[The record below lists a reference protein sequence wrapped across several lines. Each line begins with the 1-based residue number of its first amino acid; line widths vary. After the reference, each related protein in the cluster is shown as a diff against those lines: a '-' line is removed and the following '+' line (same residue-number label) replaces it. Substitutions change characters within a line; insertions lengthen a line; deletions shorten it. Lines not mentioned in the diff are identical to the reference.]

1 MIQRTD
7 HRTGWRTADTV
18 ALATITSVAAVLR
31 LIRLGQPPVIIF
43 DETYYAKDACLYAIG
58 SQSLCGTQGE
68 QTAIHPPL
76 GKWLMAMGIKLF
88 GYDAFGWRIAATV
101 AGLITIALLYI
112 LARKLL
118 RSTLAAC
125 VAAGLLTFDFL
136 HFVQS
141 RVAMLDVFVPL
152 FGLAALLFIVYDRDR
167 LIEGR
172 PSPGIR
178 RRPWRLAAGAAA
190 GAAAASK
197 WPGIFFLVLVIL
209 LTVVWEMTARRET
222 APGHWVKNTLKQ
234 EGPSILVGLILLP
247 LAVYVVSYTAR
258 LEGRVFALPWT
269 EGSWVQAWVD
279 RQDYMLSTHLHLDA
293 THAYQ
298 SPAWSWILVKRPV
311 SYFYEQTASGDSK
324 EVLAL
329 GNPLV
334 WWASIPATA
343 FVALRWI
350 RRRDLRGPEGI
361 ILAGF
366 LVTYL
371 PWLAQQ
377 TNRSAIFLFYL
388 LPTVPF
394 MCLALG
400 YVARILERSWEG
412 RAATAIFVAAAIA
425 SFAYFYPVMTELPL
439 SRRQWEGR
447 IWFESCE
454 RQPPTVSTSTVVERR
469 RLATI
474 TRTELT
480 TEKESPPT
488 EGWCWI

>member
-1 MIQRTD
+1 
-7 HRTGWRTADTV
+7 
-18 ALATITSVAAVLR
+18 
-31 LIRLGQPPVIIF
+31 
-43 DETYYAKDACLYAIG
+43 
-58 SQSLCGTQGE
+58 
-68 QTAIHPPL
+68 
-76 GKWLMAMGIKLF
+76 
-88 GYDAFGWRIAATV
+88 
-101 AGLITIALLYI
+101 
-112 LARKLL
+112 
-118 RSTLAAC
+118 
-125 VAAGLLTFDFL
+125 
-136 HFVQS
+136 
-141 RVAMLDVFVPL
+141 
-152 FGLAALLFIVYDRDR
+152 
-167 LIEGR
+167 
-172 PSPGIR
+172 
-178 RRPWRLAAGAAA
+178 
-190 GAAAASK
+190 
-197 WPGIFFLVLVIL
+197 
-209 LTVVWEMTARRET
+209 
-222 APGHWVKNTLKQ
+222 
-234 EGPSILVGLILLP
+234 
-247 LAVYVVSYTAR
+247 
-258 LEGRVFALPWT
+258 
-269 EGSWVQAWVD
+269 
-279 RQDYMLSTHLHLDA
+279 
-293 THAYQ
+293 
-298 SPAWSWILVKRPV
+298 V

-400 YVARILERSWEG
+400 YVARILEKSWEG

-439 SRRQWEGR
+439 SRRQWDGR

-454 RQPPTVSTSTVVERR
+454 RQPPSVSTSTVIERR